1 MSELR
6 SALAEALAERLGVDP
21 RAASSRLVEAV
32 EARGVL
38 GPAGVSDLR
47 QLLSELDRGL
57 TALAEN
63 RRLSVPERR
72 VVALH
77 QKMMEILSQIEQR
90 GGESG

>member
-1 MSELR
+1 
-6 SALAEALAERLGVDP
+6 VDP

-32 EARGVL
+32 AAQGML
-38 GPAGVSDLR
+38 GPAGVSSLR
-47 QLLSELDRGL
+47 QLLSELDQAQ

-63 RRLSVPERR
+63 RRLFVPERR

-77 QKMMEILSQIEQR
+77 QKMMEILTEIEQR